1 MRAFPEEKTKPSA
14 RLLWTQDTAGL
25 HSLHTNKASPAN
37 RDPLDCIIS
46 LLRRIKTQ
54 VGTIEWCRMKMLRDL
69 GVSGSSKQ
77 KPWHKRKVEWRGQEE
92 VLGARMNCS
101 MGMES
106 DLRRKNG
113 PLQMKGW
120 PEVMAAISK
129 MAANFCYQ
137 LEVQTYIHNEALF
150 LISPLRSISI
160 TLSKQPNWLL
170 QTRQN

>member
-54 VGTIEWCRMKMLRDL
+54 VGTIEWCRVKMLRDL

-106 DLRRKNG
+106 DLRRKKWASADEGMARSHGSYFQNG
-113 PLQMKGW
+113 
-120 PEVMAAISK
+120 SK
-129 MAANFCYQ
+129 LLLPAWGTDLHPQWGFILNFS
-137 LEVQTYIHNEALF
+137 TTFNFHNL
-150 LISPLRSISI
+150 
-160 TLSKQPNWLL
+160 K
-170 QTRQN
+170 